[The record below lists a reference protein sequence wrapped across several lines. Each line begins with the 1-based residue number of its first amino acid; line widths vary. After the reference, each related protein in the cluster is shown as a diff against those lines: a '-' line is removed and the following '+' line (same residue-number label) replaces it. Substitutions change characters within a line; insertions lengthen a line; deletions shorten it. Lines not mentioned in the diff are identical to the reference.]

1 LKLTNEVKTGI
12 LVILGIALFVFGF
25 SYLKSND
32 IFVSDRTF
40 YAVYSDVEG
49 VVNGTPVTVNG
60 LPVGSIQNISF
71 YKRNQLLVKFRVEND
86 IQFSVNSLAQIYET
100 GLIGGKALAII
111 PANDKATNAISNDT
125 LQSSIAP
132 GLTDLVNKKITNLQ
146 LKIESMVMSADSVL
160 FKINRVFDDS
170 TRNNLRKSVSSFNT
184 TISDLSETSSMIKS
198 IIQLNK
204 NNVDLTLSNFSQIS
218 KDLSDVSSSLNDGNL
233 DITLSNFKNSSDNLS
248 KILIDINQGDGTLSK
263 LIKNDSLFNNLNDAS
278 KSIDLLLEDIRLNP
292 NRYIHFSV
300 FGKKNKPYKFN
311 EIN

>member
-1 LKLTNEVKTGI
+1 MTNEVKTGI

-278 KSIDLLLEDIRLNP
+278 KSIDLIT
-292 NRYIHFSV
+292 
-300 FGKKNKPYKFN
+300 
-311 EIN
+311 

>member
-1 LKLTNEVKTGI
+1 MKLTDEVKTGI
-12 LVILGIALFVFGF
+12 LVIFGIGLFVFGF

-71 YKRNQLLVKFRVEND
+71 YNGNQLLVKFRVEND

-111 PANDKATNAISNDT
+111 PANDKAANAVSNDT
-125 LQSSIAP
+125 LKSAIAP

-146 LKIESMVMSADSVL
+146 VKIESMVMSADSVL

-170 TRNNLRKSVSSFNT
+170 TRNNLRESVSKFNL
-184 TISDLSETSSMIKS
+184 TISDLKETSSLIKS
-198 IIQLNK
+198 IVQSNK
-204 NNVDLTLSNFSQIS
+204 NEVDLTITNFSKISEDLSNI
-218 KDLSDVSSSLNDGNL
+218 SSSLNNGNL
-233 DITLSNFKNSSDNLS
+233 DTTIANFKNSSDDLS
-248 KILIDINQGDGTLSK
+248 KILENMNSGNGTLSK
-263 LIKNDSLFNNLNDAS
+263 LIKNESLFNNLNDAS

-300 FGKKNKPYKFN
+300 FGKKNKPYKSK
-311 EIN
+311 

>member
-1 LKLTNEVKTGI
+1 MKLTNEVKTGI

-311 EIN
+311 

>member
-1 LKLTNEVKTGI
+1 MTNEVKTGI

-300 FGKKNKPYKFN
+300 FGKKNKPYKSN
-311 EIN
+311 

>member
-1 LKLTNEVKTGI
+1 MTNEVKTGI
-12 LVILGIALFVFGF
+12 LVILGIGLFVFGF

-71 YKRNQLLVKFRVEND
+71 YKGDQLLVKFRVEND

-111 PANDKATNAISNDT
+111 PANDKAVNAVSNDT
-125 LQSSIAP
+125 LKSAIAP

-146 LKIESMVMSADSVL
+146 IKIESMVMSADSVL

-170 TRNNLRKSVSSFNT
+170 TRNNLRESVSKFNL
-184 TISDLSETSSMIKS
+184 TISDLKETSSLIKS
-198 IIQLNK
+198 IVQSNK
-204 NNVDLTLSNFSQIS
+204 NEVDLTITNFSKISEDLSNI
-218 KDLSDVSSSLNDGNL
+218 SSSLNNGNL
-233 DITLSNFKNSSDNLS
+233 DTTFANFKNSSEDLS
-248 KILIDINQGDGTLSK
+248 KILENMNSGEGTLSK

-300 FGKKNKPYKFN
+300 FGKKNKPYKSK
-311 EIN
+311 

>member
-1 LKLTNEVKTGI
+1 LTDEVKTGI
-12 LVILGIALFVFGF
+12 LVIFGIGLFVFGF

-32 IFVSDRTF
+32 IFVSDRAF

-71 YKRNQLLVKFRVEND
+71 YNGNQLLVKFRVEND

-111 PANDKATNAISNDT
+111 PANDKAANAVSNDT
-125 LQSSIAP
+125 LKSAIAP

-146 LKIESMVMSADSVL
+146 VKIESMVMSADSVL

-170 TRNNLRKSVSSFNT
+170 TRNNLRESVSKFNL
-184 TISDLSETSSMIKS
+184 TISDLKETSSLIKS
-198 IIQLNK
+198 IVQSNK
-204 NNVDLTLSNFSQIS
+204 NEVDLTITNFSKISEDLSNI
-218 KDLSDVSSSLNDGNL
+218 SSSLNNGNL
-233 DITLSNFKNSSDNLS
+233 DTTIANFKNSSDDLS
-248 KILIDINQGDGTLSK
+248 KILENMNSGNGTLSK
-263 LIKNDSLFNNLNDAS
+263 LIKNESLFNNLNDAS

-300 FGKKNKPYKFN
+300 FGKKNKPYKSK
-311 EIN
+311 